1 MVSGWAGSTRAAP
14 RVPGLAARLPLDNNG
29 SARHHFQNHDFVWSE
44 SLVVMMSRAMGD
56 IDVGLL
62 RVFEAVLA
70 ERHITRAARRLNVTQ
85 SAVSN
90 SLARLRRLFDDEL
103 FVRTPDGMQ
112 PTDTALSIAEP
123 VAAALDAIR
132 TALAVKLP
140 FDPATDE
147 ATFTLGL
154 SEYAEMVLAPPL
166 VTRLGSTAPGIRL
179 VVRHVERGDGL
190 RLLDE
195 GLIDLTAGVL
205 PAPRP
210 HMLAETL
217 ADDDMAT
224 LMRRGHPAAARL
236 DFARYLD
243 HGHLLVSAR
252 GATVGAIDRLLE
264 AQGQARRLVA
274 VVGHLSAVPPI
285 LRDSDLLCTMAGRL
299 VRDLAR
305 IHDLAWAPTPM
316 ALKPLRLS
324 MIWHRRQDRR
334 PGHIWLRQQLR
345 QTAAGLEKTF
355 ATPPET

>member
-1 MVSGWAGSTRAAP
+1 MVNGSAGGTRSAP

-29 SARHHFQNHDFVWSE
+29 SPRHYFQNHDFVWPE

-62 RVFEAVLA
+62 RAFEAVLA

-140 FDPATDE
+140 FDPAGDE

-154 SEYAEMVLAPPL
+154 SEYAEMVLVPPL
-166 VTRLGSTAPGIRL
+166 VALLGRTAPGIRL

-190 RLLDE
+190 KLLDD

-217 ADDDMAT
+217 AHDDMAT
-224 LMRRGHPAAARL
+224 LMRRGHPAADAL
-236 DFARYLD
+236 DLPVYLAHD
-243 HGHLLVSAR
+243 HLLVSAS

-264 AQGQARRLVA
+264 AEGRSRRLVA
-274 VVGHLSAVPPI
+274 VVGHLSVVPAI
-285 LRDSDLLCTMAGRL
+285 LRGSDLLCTLAGRL
-299 VRDLAR
+299 VRELAAN
-305 IHDLAWAPTPM
+305 HDLAWAPTP
-316 ALKPLRLS
+316 LPLRPLKLS
-324 MIWHRRQDRR
+324 MIWHRRQDRQ
-334 PGHIWLRQQLR
+334 PAHIWLRDQLR
-345 QTAAGLEKTF
+345 RTSSGLT
-355 ATPPET
+355 

>member
-1 MVSGWAGSTRAAP
+1 
-14 RVPGLAARLPLDNNG
+14 
-29 SARHHFQNHDFVWSE
+29 
-44 SLVVMMSRAMGD
+44 MGD

-70 ERHITRAARRLNVTQ
+70 ERQITRAARRLNITQ

-112 PTDTALSIAEP
+112 PTTTALSIAEP

-140 FDPATDE
+140 FDPARDA

-154 SEYAEMVLAPPL
+154 SEYAEMVLAPAL
-166 VTRLGSTAPGIRL
+166 ITRLGRAAPDIRL

-190 RLLDE
+190 KLLDD

-205 PAPRP
+205 PGPRP
-210 HMLAETL
+210 HMLAAAL
-217 ADDDMAT
+217 LDDDMAT
-224 LMRRGHPAAARL
+224 LMRRGHPAAGRL
-236 DFARYLD
+236 DFAAYLA
-243 HGHLLVSAR
+243 HPHMLVSAS

-264 AQGQARRLVA
+264 AEGHRRHLAA

-285 LRDSDLLCTMAGRL
+285 LKDSDFLCTMAGRL
-299 VRDLAR
+299 ARGLAAS
-305 IHDLAWAPTPM
+305 HDLAWAPTPM
-316 ALKPLRLS
+316 TLKPLRLS
-324 MIWHRRQDRR
+324 MIWHRRQDRQ
-334 PGHIWLRQQLR
+334 PAHLWLRDQLR
-345 QTAAGLEKTF
+345 ETAAGLAEKNF
-355 ATPPET
+355 EPAAET